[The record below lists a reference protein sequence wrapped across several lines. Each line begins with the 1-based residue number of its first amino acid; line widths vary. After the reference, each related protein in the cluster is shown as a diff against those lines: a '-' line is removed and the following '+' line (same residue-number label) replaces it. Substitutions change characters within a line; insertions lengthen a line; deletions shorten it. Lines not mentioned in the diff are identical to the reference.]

1 MSSVI
6 GTDLFMT
13 PNLANLGM
21 ARHGCMEL
29 FATFVTMDINGLRAK
44 IDGLTDE
51 LIALLNKRASYAE
64 EIGKIKKQ
72 QGLPVFDASRERG
85 VLDVVEK
92 KARVA
97 QEAGGSLSPDSIK
110 KIFSVIMEE
119 TRKVEE

>member
-21 ARHGCMEL
+21 ARHGRMEL
-29 FATFVTMDINGLRAK
+29 FATFVGMDINDWRAK

>member
-21 ARHGCMEL
+21 ARHGRMEL
-29 FATFVTMDINGLRAK
+29 FATFVGMDINDLRAK

-64 EIGKIKKQ
+64 KIGEIKRQ
-72 QGLPVFDASRERG
+72 QGLPVFDASREQS
-85 VLDVVEK
+85 VLDCVSE
-92 KARVA
+92 KARA
-97 QEAGGSLSPDSIK
+97 AGGPLTPDSIK

>member
-1 MSSVI
+1 
-6 GTDLFMT
+6 
-13 PNLANLGM
+13 
-21 ARHGCMEL
+21 MEL
-29 FATFVTMDINGLRAK
+29 FATFVGMDINDWRAK